1 MSDKAKLKHLIDL
14 AIADFGVAG
23 VIDLSLGTGMTHI
36 GLASIDLFDEDDCG
50 DLLNATICQW
60 MSNVGATDADIVT
73 AISHDCEKPTPLG
86 VLKRFEQA
94 KVLHIIRTALG
105 I

>member
-1 MSDKAKLKHLIDL
+1 MSNKAKLKQLIDL
-14 AIADFGVAG
+14 ALAEFGVAG
-23 VIDLSLGTGMTHI
+23 VIDLSIGTGMTHR
-36 GLASIDLFDEDDCG
+36 GLASIDQFEEEDCG
-50 DLLNATICQW
+50 DLFNATICQW
-60 MSNVGATDADIVT
+60 MSNVGATDADIVA

-94 KVLHIIRTALG
+94 KVTRIIRTALG